1 MAITQNKATSQLVE
15 RLQNAKITEERREA
29 GVFLQDKEVVLGD
42 PDCRGV
48 SLGQF
53 HPSADLH
60 DLLGTVI
67 LYHLELQQEDNP
79 VQTANRKSIAM
90 INALQ
95 PNVMTQVKS
104 SAQTIWTYLRKS
116 LSLLEEEQIPAYV
129 HSLCSALFEG
139 QSNRSQTRA
148 LNPMALCT
156 LLSLLEAVELDGR
169 LRVDQVMPKFSEANR
184 LRLVRSIFTHWKDEI
199 SPMSGTMA
207 AEGEAYMSI
216 FNERNFLGKDEIRR
230 ALIKEVRIPSLLKVE
245 EEDTAYF
252 GWNQSNR
259 SWHVLCR
266 DWNRPLLDWWRVLRT
281 QARFQEGQ
289 SLATPYLAQIL
300 KDVRAAEA

>member
-42 PDCRGV
+42 ADCRGV
-48 SLGQF
+48 FLGQF

-60 DLLGTVI
+60 DLLGTAI
-67 LYHLELQQEDNP
+67 LYHLELQQEENP
-79 VQTANRKSIAM
+79 VQTASRKSIAM

-95 PNVMTQVKS
+95 PKVMTQVKS

-129 HSLCSALFEG
+129 HSLCRALFEV
-139 QSNRSQTRA
+139 QSNRSQPRA

-184 LRLVRSIFTHWKDEI
+184 LRLVRSIFTHWTD
-199 SPMSGTMA
+199 
-207 AEGEAYMSI
+207 EGEAYMAF

-230 ALIKEVRIPSLLKVE
+230 TLIKAVRIPSLLKVE
-245 EEDTAYF
+245 EEDTAF
-252 GWNQSNR
+252 LGWNQSNR

-266 DWNRPLLDWWRVLRT
+266 DWNRPLLDWERVLRT

-289 SLATPYLAQIL
+289 SLATPHLAQIL

>member
-15 RLQNAKITEERREA
+15 RLQNAKITGERREA

-42 PDCRGV
+42 ADCRGV
-48 SLGQF
+48 FLGQF

-67 LYHLELQQEDNP
+67 LYHLELQQEENP
-79 VQTANRKSIAM
+79 VQTASRKSIAM

-95 PNVMTQVKS
+95 PKVMTQVKS

-116 LSLLEEEQIPAYV
+116 LSLLEEDQIPAYV
-129 HSLCSALFEG
+129 HSLCGALFEG
-139 QSNRSQTRA
+139 QSNRSQPRA

-169 LRVDQVMPKFSEANR
+169 LRLDQVMPKFSEANR
-184 LRLVRSIFTHWKDEI
+184 IRLVRSLFTHWKDEI

-207 AEGEAYMSI
+207 AEGEAYMAF
-216 FNERNFLGKDEIRR
+216 FNERDFLGKAEIRL
-230 ALIKEVRIPSLLKVE
+230 AIIKAVRIPSLLKVE
-245 EEDTAYF
+245 EEDTAYL

-281 QARFQEGQ
+281 QARFQEGR

>member
-29 GVFLQDKEVVLGD
+29 GVFLQDKEVVLGEA
-42 PDCRGV
+42 DCRGV
-48 SLGQF
+48 FLGQF

-67 LYHLELQQEDNP
+67 LYHLELQQEENP
-79 VQTANRKSIAM
+79 VQTASRKSIAM
-90 INALQ
+90 INELQ
-95 PNVMTQVKS
+95 PKVMTQVKS

-116 LSLLEEEQIPAYV
+116 LNLLEEEQIPAYV
-129 HSLCSALFEG
+129 HSLCDALFEG
-139 QSNRSQTRA
+139 QSNRSQPRA

-184 LRLVRSIFTHWKDEI
+184 LRLVRSLFTHWKDEF

-207 AEGEAYMSI
+207 AEGEAYMA
-216 FNERNFLGKDEIRR
+216 FFDERNFLGKDEIRR
-230 ALIKEVRIPSLLKVE
+230 TLIKAVRIPSLLKVE
-245 EEDTAYF
+245 KDF
-252 GWNQSNR
+252 WGWRQSNR

-266 DWNRPLLDWWRVLRT
+266 DWDRPLLDWWRVLRT
-281 QARFQEGQ
+281 QARFQEGR

>member
-42 PDCRGV
+42 ADCRGV
-48 SLGQF
+48 FLGQF
-53 HPSADLH
+53 HPSADLN

-67 LYHLELQQEDNP
+67 LYHLELQQEENP
-79 VQTANRKSIAM
+79 VQIASRKSISM

-95 PNVMTQVKS
+95 PKVMTQVKS

-116 LSLLEEEQIPAYV
+116 LSLLEDDQIPAYV
-129 HSLCSALFEG
+129 HSLCRALFEG
-139 QSNRSQTRA
+139 QSNRSQPRA

-169 LRVDQVMPKFSEANR
+169 LRLDQVMPKFSEANR
-184 LRLVRSIFTHWKDEI
+184 IRLVRALFTHWKDEI

-207 AEGEAYMSI
+207 AEGEAYMAF
-216 FNERNFLGKDEIRR
+216 FNERDFLGKAEIRL
-230 ALIKEVRIPSLLKVE
+230 AIIKAVRIPSLLKVE
-245 EEDTAYF
+245 EEDTAYL

-281 QARFQEGQ
+281 QARFQEGR

>member
-15 RLQNAKITEERREA
+15 RLQNAKITGERREA

-42 PDCRGV
+42 ADCRGV
-48 SLGQF
+48 FLGQF

-67 LYHLELQQEDNP
+67 LYHLELQQEENP
-79 VQTANRKSIAM
+79 VQTASRKSIAM

-95 PNVMTQVKS
+95 PKVMTQVKS

-116 LSLLEEEQIPAYV
+116 LSLLEEDQIPAYV
-129 HSLCSALFEG
+129 HSLCGALFEG
-139 QSNRSQTRA
+139 QSNRSQPRA

-156 LLSLLEAVELDGR
+156 MLSLLEAVELDGR
-169 LRVDQVMPKFSEANR
+169 LRLDQVMPKFSEANR
-184 LRLVRSIFTHWKDEI
+184 IRLVRSLFTHWKDEI

-207 AEGEAYMSI
+207 AEGEAYMAF
-216 FNERNFLGKDEIRR
+216 FNERDFLGKAEIRL
-230 ALIKEVRIPSLLKVE
+230 AIIKAVRIPSLLKVE
-245 EEDTAYF
+245 EEDTAYL

-281 QARFQEGQ
+281 QARFQEGR

>member
-15 RLQNAKITEERREA
+15 RLQNAKITGERREA

-42 PDCRGV
+42 ADCRGV
-48 SLGQF
+48 FLGQF

-67 LYHLELQQEDNP
+67 LYHLELQQEENP
-79 VQTANRKSIAM
+79 VQTASRKSIAM

-95 PNVMTQVKS
+95 PKVMTQVKS

-116 LSLLEEEQIPAYV
+116 LSLLEDDQIPAYV
-129 HSLCSALFEG
+129 HSLCRALFEG
-139 QSNRSQTRA
+139 QSNRSQPRA

-169 LRVDQVMPKFSEANR
+169 LRVDQVMPKFNETNR
-184 LRLVRSIFTHWKDEI
+184 LRLVRALFTHWKDEI

-207 AEGEAYMSI
+207 AEGEAYMAF
-216 FNERNFLGKDEIRR
+216 FNERDFLDKSEIRL
-230 ALIKEVRIPSLLKVE
+230 AIIKAVRIPSLLKVE
-245 EEDTAYF
+245 EEDTAYL

-281 QARFQEGQ
+281 QARFQEGR